1 MINMKREV
9 KVGIVSIVVIF
20 ILILGINYLKGTNIF
35 KNNITFYALYQNID
49 GLQIGAPVTVSGFKV
64 GSVTDIDML
73 TESNNNL
80 LVTINIE
87 KELVVPKESILKIVN
102 QDLMG
107 TKGVNLIFSSSSDN
121 ASSGDTLSSSLESS
135 LQEEVNAQ
143 ILPFKRKAE
152 ELIVSID
159 SVMMIVT
166 AVLNKD
172 ARKDLSK
179 SIESLGETFSLMSSS
194 MKKVDGII
202 DANEE
207 KISNIIFNMESILSN
222 IEESNS
228 NVNSI
233 LSNMSLIS
241 DSLSNSNL
249 TSLVNN
255 FNTLMTQINSKEGSA
270 GLLFNDD
277 KLYTNLEKTTKELSE
292 LIKDIKDNPKRY
304 INFSLIKRSNNN

>member
-1 MINMKREV
+1 MKREV

-73 TESNNNL
+73 TETNNNL

-121 ASSGDTLSSSLESS
+121 AYSGDTLSSSLESS

-228 NVNSI
+228 SVNSI

-270 GLLFNDD
+270 GLLLNDD

-304 INFSLIKRSNNN
+304 INFSLIKRTNNN

>member
-1 MINMKREV
+1 MKREV

-35 KNNITFYALYQNID
+35 KNNLTFYAFYQNID
-49 GLQIGAPVTVSGFKV
+49 GLQIGAPVAVSGFKV

-228 NVNSI
+228 SVNSI

-270 GLLFNDD
+270 GLLLNDD

>member
-1 MINMKREV
+1 MKREV

-270 GLLFNDD
+270 GLLLNDD

-304 INFSLIKRSNNN
+304 INFSLIRKSNNN

>member
-1 MINMKREV
+1 MKREV

-270 GLLFNDD
+270 GLLLNDD
-277 KLYTNLEKTTKELSE
+277 KLYTNLEKTTKELSK

>member
-1 MINMKREV
+1 MKREV
-9 KVGIVSIVVIF
+9 KIGIVSIVVIF
-20 ILILGINYLKGTNIF
+20 ILILGVNYLKGTNIF
-35 KNNITFYALYQNID
+35 KKNLTFYALYQNID

-107 TKGVNLIFSSSSDN
+107 TKGVNLIFSSSSDD

-228 NVNSI
+228 SVNSI

-255 FNTLMTQINSKEGSA
+255 FNTLMTQINSKDGNA
-270 GLLFNDD
+270 GLLLNDD
-277 KLYTNLEKTTKELSE
+277 KLYNNLEKTTKELSE

>member
-1 MINMKREV
+1 MKREV

-172 ARKDLSK
+172 ARQDLSK

-228 NVNSI
+228 SVNSI

-270 GLLFNDD
+270 GLLLNDD

>member
-1 MINMKREV
+1 MKREV

-20 ILILGINYLKGTNIF
+20 ILILGVNYLKGTNIF

-277 KLYTNLEKTTKELSE
+277 KLYTNYLNS
-292 LIKDIKDNPKRY
+292 I
-304 INFSLIKRSNNN
+304 INK

>member
-1 MINMKREV
+1 MKREV
-9 KVGIVSIVVIF
+9 KVGIVSIVVVF

-270 GLLFNDD
+270 GLLLNDD

>member
-1 MINMKREV
+1 MNREI
-9 KVGIVSIVVIF
+9 KIGIVSIVVIF

-35 KNNITFYALYQNID
+35 KNNFTFYALYQNID
-49 GLQIGAPVTVSGFKV
+49 GLQIGAPVSVSGYKV
-64 GSVTDIDML
+64 GSVTNIDML
-73 TESNNNL
+73 TTNNNL
-80 LVTINIE
+80 LVTVNIE
-87 KELVVPKESILKIVN
+87 KELIIPKESILKIVN

-107 TKGVNLIFSSSSDN
+107 TKGVNLIFSSNSDN
-121 ASSGDTLSSSLESS
+121 ANSGDTLNSSLESS

-143 ILPFKRKAE
+143 ILPFKKKAE

-202 DANEE
+202 DVNEE

-228 NVNSI
+228 SINSI

-270 GLLFNDD
+270 GLLVNDD

>member
-1 MINMKREV
+1 MKREV

-121 ASSGDTLSSSLESS
+121 ASSGDTLNSSLESS

>member
-1 MINMKREV
+1 MKREV

-107 TKGVNLIFSSSSDN
+107 TKGINLIFSSNLAN

-228 NVNSI
+228 SVNSI

-270 GLLFNDD
+270 GLFVNDD
-277 KLYTNLEKTTKELSE
+277 KLYTNLENTTKELSE

>member
-1 MINMKREV
+1 MKREV

-87 KELVVPKESILKIVN
+87 KELVVPKEFILKIVN

-228 NVNSI
+228 SVNSI

-270 GLLFNDD
+270 GLLLNDD
-277 KLYTNLEKTTKELSE
+277 KLYTNLEKTTKELSK

>member
-1 MINMKREV
+1 MIREV

-270 GLLFNDD
+270 GLLLNDD

-292 LIKDIKDNPKRY
+292 LIKDVKDNPKRY

>member
-1 MINMKREV
+1 MKREV

-202 DANEE
+202 DANQE

>member
-107 TKGVNLIFSSSSDN
+107 TKGVNLIFSSNLDN
-121 ASSGDTLSSSLESS
+121 ASSGDTLNSSLESS

>member
-1 MINMKREV
+1 MKREV

-172 ARKDLSK
+172 ARQDLSK

-270 GLLFNDD
+270 GLLLNDD

-292 LIKDIKDNPKRY
+292 LMKDIKDNPKRY

>member
-1 MINMKREV
+1 MKREV

-87 KELVVPKESILKIVN
+87 KELVVPKKSILKIVN

>member
-1 MINMKREV
+1 MKREV

-228 NVNSI
+228 SVNSI

>member
-1 MINMKREV
+1 MKREV

-228 NVNSI
+228 SVNSI

-270 GLLFNDD
+270 GLLLNDD

>member
-1 MINMKREV
+1 MKREV
-9 KVGIVSIVVIF
+9 KVGIVSIVVVF

-202 DANEE
+202 DSNEE

-270 GLLFNDD
+270 GLLLNDD

>member
-1 MINMKREV
+1 MKREV

>member
-1 MINMKREV
+1 MKREV

-228 NVNSI
+228 SVNSI

-270 GLLFNDD
+270 GLLVNDD

>member
-1 MINMKREV
+1 MKREV

-80 LVTINIE
+80 LITINIE
-87 KELVVPKESILKIVN
+87 KDLVVPKKSILKIVN

-107 TKGVNLIFSSSSDN
+107 TKGVNLIFSSNSDY

-172 ARKDLSK
+172 ARNDLSK

-207 KISNIIFNMESILSN
+207 KISNIIFNMESILGN

-228 NVNSI
+228 SVNSI
-233 LSNMSLIS
+233 LSNMSSIS

-270 GLLFNDD
+270 GLLLNDD
-277 KLYTNLEKTTKELSE
+277 KLYNNLEKTTKELSE

>member
-1 MINMKREV
+1 
-9 KVGIVSIVVIF
+9 
-20 ILILGINYLKGTNIF
+20 
-35 KNNITFYALYQNID
+35 
-49 GLQIGAPVTVSGFKV
+49 
-64 GSVTDIDML
+64 
-73 TESNNNL
+73 
-80 LVTINIE
+80 
-87 KELVVPKESILKIVN
+87 
-102 QDLMG
+102 
-107 TKGVNLIFSSSSDN
+107 
-121 ASSGDTLSSSLESS
+121 
-135 LQEEVNAQ
+135 
-143 ILPFKRKAE
+143 
-152 ELIVSID
+152 
-159 SVMMIVT
+159 MMIVT

-228 NVNSI
+228 SVNSI

-270 GLLFNDD
+270 GLFVNDD
-277 KLYTNLEKTTKELSE
+277 KLYTNLENTTKELSE

>member
-1 MINMKREV
+1 MKREV

-87 KELVVPKESILKIVN
+87 KELVVPKKSILKIVN

-255 FNTLMTQINSKEGSA
+255 FNTLMTQINNKEGSA
-270 GLLFNDD
+270 GLLLNDD

-292 LIKDIKDNPKRY
+292 LIKDVKDNPKRY

>member
-1 MINMKREV
+1 MIREV

-270 GLLFNDD
+270 GLLLNDD

>member
-1 MINMKREV
+1 MKREV

-121 ASSGDTLSSSLESS
+121 ASSGDTLRSSLESS

-228 NVNSI
+228 SVNSI

>member
-1 MINMKREV
+1 MKREV

-172 ARKDLSK
+172 ARKDLSQ

-228 NVNSI
+228 SVNSI

-270 GLLFNDD
+270 GLLLNDD

>member
-1 MINMKREV
+1 MKREV

-35 KNNITFYALYQNID
+35 KNNLTFYAFYQNID
-49 GLQIGAPVTVSGFKV
+49 GLQIGAPVAVSGFKV

-87 KELVVPKESILKIVN
+87 KELAVPKESILKIVN

-107 TKGVNLIFSSSSDN
+107 TKGVNLIFSSNSDN
-121 ASSGDTLSSSLESS
+121 ANSGDTLKSSLESS

-172 ARKDLSK
+172 ARKDLSM

-202 DANEE
+202 DTNEE
-207 KISNIIFNMESILSN
+207 KISNIISNLESILSN

-228 NVNSI
+228 SVNSI

-255 FNTLMTQINSKEGSA
+255 FNTLMTQINSKEGSV
-270 GLLFNDD
+270 GLLVNDD

>member
-1 MINMKREV
+1 MNREV
-9 KVGIVSIVVIF
+9 KIGIVSIIVIF
-20 ILILGINYLKGTNIF
+20 ILILGVSYLKGTNIF
-35 KNNITFYALYQNID
+35 KNNITLYSLYQNID
-49 GLQIGAPVTVSGFKV
+49 GLQIGAPVSVSGYKV
-64 GSVTDIDML
+64 GSVTNIDLL
-73 TESNNNL
+73 TKKNNNL
-80 LVTINIE
+80 LVTVNIE
-87 KELVVPKESILKIVN
+87 KELVIPKESTLKIVN

-107 TKGVNLIFSSSSDN
+107 TKGVRLIFSDN
-121 ASSGDTLSSSLESS
+121 SINAISGDTLNSSLESS

-159 SVMMIVT
+159 SVMMIIT

-202 DANEE
+202 DDNEE
-207 KISNIIFNMESILSN
+207 KISNIIFNLESILNN

-228 NVNSI
+228 NVNNI

-249 TSLVNN
+249 TSLINN
-255 FNTLMTQINSKEGSA
+255 FNLLMTQINSKEGSA
-270 GLLFNDD
+270 GLLVHDD
-277 KLYTNLEKTTKELSE
+277 KLYHNLEKTTKELSE
-292 LIKDIKDNPKRY
+292 LVKDIKDNPKRY
-304 INFSLIKRSNNN
+304 INFSLIKRSNNK

>member
-1 MINMKREV
+1 MKREV

-87 KELVVPKESILKIVN
+87 KELFVPKESILKIVN

-172 ARKDLSK
+172 ARKDLSQ

-228 NVNSI
+228 SVNSI

-270 GLLFNDD
+270 GLLLNDD

>member
-1 MINMKREV
+1 MKREV

-172 ARKDLSK
+172 ARQDLSK

-255 FNTLMTQINSKEGSA
+255 FNTLMTQINSKEGNA
-270 GLLFNDD
+270 GLLLNDD

>member
-1 MINMKREV
+1 MKREV

-35 KNNITFYALYQNID
+35 KNNFTFYALYQNID

-107 TKGVNLIFSSSSDN
+107 TKGINLIFSSNLAN

-228 NVNSI
+228 SVNSI

-270 GLLFNDD
+270 GLLLNDD

>member
-1 MINMKREV
+1 MKREV

-172 ARKDLSK
+172 ARQDLSK

-270 GLLFNDD
+270 GLLLNDD

>member
-1 MINMKREV
+1 
-9 KVGIVSIVVIF
+9 
-20 ILILGINYLKGTNIF
+20 
-35 KNNITFYALYQNID
+35 
-49 GLQIGAPVTVSGFKV
+49 
-64 GSVTDIDML
+64 ML

-87 KELVVPKESILKIVN
+87 KELDVPKESILKIVN

-107 TKGVNLIFSSSSDN
+107 TKGVNLIFSSNSDN

-304 INFSLIKRSNNN
+304 INFP